1 MAFPS
6 LKTMSDFQ
14 QTTKSDPRL
23 ELIDTAHYFHSQG
36 WMWGTGGNLSAKV
49 ADGSFWITAS
59 GQSKGKL
66 TPDSFVRV
74 FPSGDVYQPTPNAKP
89 SAETSIH
96 QAVYSCFPD
105 TQACFHVHSIEANL
119 VSRFVTGDELPLPA
133 IEMLKGLG
141 MWDEN
146 PQCVMPIFTNHHQVP
161 KIAEDM
167 RSHFH
172 SKPPQIP
179 ALLIRDHGVT
189 VWGKSIET
197 ASNYIEVAE
206 YIFRYLLEA
215 KKLEHN

>member
-1 MAFPS
+1 
-6 LKTMSDFQ
+6 
-14 QTTKSDPRL
+14 
-23 ELIDTAHYFHSQG
+23 
-36 WMWGTGGNLSAKV
+36 
-49 ADGSFWITAS
+49 
-59 GQSKGKL
+59 
-66 TPDSFVRV
+66 
-74 FPSGDVYQPTPNAKP
+74 
-89 SAETSIH
+89 
-96 QAVYSCFPD
+96 
-105 TQACFHVHSIEANL
+105 
-119 VSRFVTGDELPLPA
+119 
-133 IEMLKGLG
+133 LG

>member
-1 MAFPS
+1 MTE
-6 LKTMSDFQ
+6 LKQS
-14 QTTKSDPRL
+14 TKSDPRQ
-23 ELIDTAHYFHSQG
+23 ELIDTARYFHSQG

-66 TPDSFVRV
+66 TLDSFVRV
-74 FPSGDVYQPTPNAKP
+74 FPKGDVYQPTPETKP

-105 TQACFHVHSIEANL
+105 AQACFHVHSVEANL
-119 VSRFVTGDELPLPA
+119 VSRFVSGNEILLPP

-141 MWDEN
+141 IWDEN
-146 PQCVMPIFTNHHQVP
+146 PQCMMPIFSNHHQVTQ
-161 KIAEDM
+161 IAEDM
-167 RSHFH
+167 RTTYVAQASHFR

-189 VWGKSIET
+189 VWGKSIEAAT
-197 ASNYIEVAE
+197 NYIEVAE
-206 YIFRYLLEA
+206 YLFRYLIEA
-215 KKLEHN
+215 KKLEKN